1 MVLNKGVRK
10 GETTMLDYLPTEI
23 YELSDI
29 TIAFRVVLAMFVGG
43 LIGTERDIK
52 NRAAGIRTHMLV
64 CLGAAVVMM
73 TNQYVAETYTESNI
87 DITRMGA
94 QVVSGI
100 GFLGAGTILVTSH
113 NRIRGL
119 TTAAGLWAAATL
131 GLAIGIGFYEL
142 ALIGSFVIL
151 FIVIFLRPFKQFVQE
166 RTEIFQFTLLIYT
179 EDGLDNFLK
188 FTSDEEIK
196 LINMSIENEHDLDD
210 ATKGTI
216 IKVTIELAP
225 EAHKEDF
232 IKYLKSLEGV
242 NHVVEI

>member
-1 MVLNKGVRK
+1 
-10 GETTMLDYLPTEI
+10 MLDNMPAEI
-23 YELSDI
+23 YELSGLTI
-29 TIAFRVVLAMFVGG
+29 TFRVALAIFVGG

-142 ALIGSFVIL
+142 AIIGSFAIL
-151 FIVIFLRPFKQFVQE
+151 FIVIFLRPFKKFVQD
-166 RTEIFQFTLLIYT
+166 RTVLSHFTLLIYT
-179 EDGLDNFLK
+179 VDGLDDFLE
-188 FTSDEEIK
+188 FTSDEEVK
-196 LINMSIENEHDLDD
+196 LINMSIENEHNVKGE
-210 ATKGTI
+210 TTGTI
-216 IKVTIELAP
+216 LKATIELAP

-242 NHVVEI
+242 SHVVEI

>member
-1 MVLNKGVRK
+1 YFEKMVLNKGVRQ
-10 GETTMLDYLPTEI
+10 GETTLLDYLPTEI
-23 YELSDI
+23 DELSGI

-52 NRAAGIRTHMLV
+52 NCAAGIRTHRGG
-64 CLGAAVVMM
+64 CLGAAVVSM
-73 TNQYVAETYTESNI
+73 TKQYVAETYTESNI

-142 ALIGSFVIL
+142 PLI
-151 FIVIFLRPFKQFVQE
+151 
-166 RTEIFQFTLLIYT
+166 
-179 EDGLDNFLK
+179 
-188 FTSDEEIK
+188 
-196 LINMSIENEHDLDD
+196 
-210 ATKGTI
+210 
-216 IKVTIELAP
+216 
-225 EAHKEDF
+225 
-232 IKYLKSLEGV
+232 
-242 NHVVEI
+242 

>member
-1 MVLNKGVRK
+1 
-10 GETTMLDYLPTEI
+10 MLDNMPAEI
-23 YELSDI
+23 YELSGLTI
-29 TIAFRVVLAMFVGG
+29 TFRVALAMFVGG

-73 TNQYVAETYTESNI
+73 TNQYVVESFPESNL

-131 GLAIGIGFYEL
+131 GLAIGIGFYEM
-142 ALIGSFVIL
+142 AIIGSFAIL
-151 FIVIFLRPFKQFVQE
+151 FIVIFLRPFKQFVQD
-166 RTEIFQFTLLIYT
+166 RTVLSHFTLLIYT
-179 EDGLDNFLK
+179 VDGLDDFLE
-188 FTSDEEIK
+188 FTSDEEVK
-196 LINMSIENEHDLDD
+196 LLNMNIENEHNDKGET
-210 ATKGTI
+210 AGTI
-216 IKVTIELAP
+216 IKATIELAP
-225 EAHKEDF
+225 ESNKEDF
-232 IKYLKSLEGV
+232 IKYLKALEGV

>member
-1 MVLNKGVRK
+1 
-10 GETTMLDYLPTEI
+10 MLDKLPAEI
-23 YELSDI
+23 YELSGLTI
-29 TIAFRVVLAMFVGG
+29 TFRVVLAIFVGG

-73 TNQYVAETYTESNI
+73 TNQYVAETFTESDI

-131 GLAIGIGFYEL
+131 GLAIGIGFYEM
-142 ALIGSFVIL
+142 ALIGSFAIL
-151 FIVIFLRPFKQFVQE
+151 FIVIFLRPFKQFVQD
-166 RTEIFQFTLLIYT
+166 RTVLSHFTLLIYT
-179 EDGLDNFLK
+179 VDGLDDFLE
-188 FTSDEEIK
+188 FTSDEEVK
-196 LINMSIENEHDLDD
+196 LLNMNIEKEHNEKGET
-210 ATKGTI
+210 AGTI
-216 IKVTIELAP
+216 IKATIELAP
-225 EAHKEDF
+225 ESNKEDF
-232 IKYLKSLEGV
+232 IKYLKALEGV

>member
-1 MVLNKGVRK
+1 
-10 GETTMLDYLPTEI
+10 MLDYLPTEI

-64 CLGAAVVMM
+64 CLAAAVVMM

-87 DITRMGA
+87 DITRRGA

-113 NRIRGL
+113 HRIRGV

-131 GLAIGIGFYEL
+131 GLAIGVGLYEL
-142 ALIGSFVIL
+142 ALIGGFAIL

-166 RTEIFQFTLLIYT
+166 QTEISQFTLLIYT
-179 EDGLDNFLK
+179 TDGLDDFLK

-196 LINMSIENEHDLDD
+196 LTNMSIENEHDLEDD
-210 ATKGTI
+210 TTGTI

-225 EAHKEDF
+225 ESHKEDF
-232 IKYLKSLEGV
+232 IQYLKTVDGV

>member
-1 MVLNKGVRK
+1 
-10 GETTMLDYLPTEI
+10 
-23 YELSDI
+23 
-29 TIAFRVVLAMFVGG
+29 
-43 LIGTERDIK
+43 
-52 NRAAGIRTHMLV
+52 MLV

-142 ALIGSFVIL
+142 ALIGSFAIL

>member
-1 MVLNKGVRK
+1 
-10 GETTMLDYLPTEI
+10 MLDNMPAEI
-23 YELSDI
+23 YELSGLTI
-29 TIAFRVVLAMFVGG
+29 TFRVALAIFVGG

-142 ALIGSFVIL
+142 AIIGSFAIL
-151 FIVIFLRPFKQFVQE
+151 FIVIFLRPFKKFVQD
-166 RTEIFQFTLLIYT
+166 RTVLSHFTLLIYT
-179 EDGLDNFLK
+179 VDGLDDFLE
-188 FTSDEEIK
+188 FTSDEEVK
-196 LINMSIENEHDLDD
+196 LINMSIENEHNVKGE
-210 ATKGTI
+210 TTGTI
-216 IKVTIELAP
+216 IKATIELAP

-242 NHVVEI
+242 SHVVEI